1 MPDKHTI
8 RLVSNNTHD
17 QLVMKSL
24 MGIIGQRAC
33 RNWSYA
39 EDNSDADVVIVDV
52 DKEYPDIATLQKNNR
67 CQTIVSFSQTSRYVP
82 RMSFSLSKP
91 LRAKDL
97 LALLGAIEHT
107 LIPSTTMPSATTMPV
122 KVPTES
128 VPKAVTSSKVLDK
141 LLNAT
146 KQYKDAIV
154 EIDLGHQLVYLDN
167 RRKKIFVNGSFVAS
181 QLAEAQVACR
191 AIDKVPLIALESL
204 TFTDMFYELTLSQ
217 SSVNL
222 ANDLSAN
229 HEFAIKQW
237 PNMANSR
244 HAKSMMRMAAYFSKQ
259 KATINKAAQ
268 DLAVELNHII
278 GFINAVHSQ
287 DLLVSYPAMAL
298 SVAVP
303 DTSFA
308 QHNASK
314 SNPEPVQ
321 AKTSS
326 GLGGLFGRIRQKL
339 GI

>member
-52 DKEYPDIATLQKNNR
+52 DKEYPDITTLQKINH
-67 CQTIVSFSQTSRYVP
+67 CHTIVSFSEAARYVP

-91 LRAKDL
+91 LRAKDVIVL
-97 LALLGAIEHT
+97 LSDIERTLDAPTALNFA
-107 LIPSTTMPSATTMPV
+107 SSVPV
-122 KVPTES
+122 ATES
-128 VPKAVTSSKVLDK
+128 AKKVFTSAKVLNQ